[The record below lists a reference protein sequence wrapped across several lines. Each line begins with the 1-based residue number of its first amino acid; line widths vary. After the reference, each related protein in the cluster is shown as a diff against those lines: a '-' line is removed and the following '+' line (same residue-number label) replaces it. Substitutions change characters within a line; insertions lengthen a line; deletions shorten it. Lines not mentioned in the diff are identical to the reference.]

1 MKTTF
6 LEEFRIQNKNK
17 EKTMKNK
24 ILFLLAI
31 FLFSSCLRT
40 VEYHRTNQIKDGKYD
55 SEYPVHPVADYL
67 EGIAQTVKMV
77 SVLAYF
83 NNYTFPAESNVTMQ
97 MIEDDDLESLA
108 DHEYYLNQP
117 ATGTATVIYY
127 QNRKIG
133 LITCAHV
140 LDFPDTVVTYY
151 QTTDGKPTKYV
162 ASVTIKSR
170 QANNVI
176 ELPDIDNFE
185 IIAMDTDTDLA
196 FIGKDLEISSSFPIR
211 VFRHKVGA
219 AEELQWG
226 THAYLIGYPRGKKM
240 LSSCIVSKP
249 GDKTFLIDAAL
260 PRGISGG
267 LILAT
272 RDGAPNFEFVGM
284 ANAISAEKKLYL
296 APKKMEE
303 QSEYD
308 VQSAYNDDA
317 YIRLHEEIYYG
328 VTHAISIEV
337 IMEFLEKNKD
347 ALKKKGY
354 YFDKLFY

>member
-1 MKTTF
+1 
-6 LEEFRIQNKNK
+6 
-17 EKTMKNK
+17 MKN
-24 ILFLLAI
+24 IFCFLL
-31 FLFSSCLRT
+31 FVLFFSGCLRT

-67 EGIAQTVKMV
+67 ESISQTVKMV

-83 NNYTFPAESNVTMQ
+83 NNYTFSAESKVTKR
-97 MIEDDDLESLA
+97 MIENDEFESKA
-108 DHEYYLNQP
+108 NHEYYLNQP

-133 LITCAHV
+133 LITCAHI

-151 QTTDGKPTKYV
+151 RDSDGNPSEYV
-162 ASVTIKSR
+162 ASVTIKNR

-176 ELPDIDNFE
+176 ELPDIDNYD

-196 FIGKDLEISSSFPIR
+196 FIGKDLEISSSFPVQ
-211 VFRHKVGA
+211 VFKHKIGA

-272 RDGAPNFEFVGM
+272 RDGAPNFEFVGL

-296 APKKMEE
+296 APEKMEK

-308 VQSAYNDDA
+308 IQSAYTNDA
-317 YIRLHEEIYYG
+317 FVKLHEEIYYG

-337 IMEFLEKNKD
+337 IMDFLNKNED
-347 ALKKKGY
+347 ALNKKGY

>member
-1 MKTTF
+1 
-6 LEEFRIQNKNK
+6 
-17 EKTMKNK
+17 
-24 ILFLLAI
+24 
-31 FLFSSCLRT
+31 
-40 VEYHRTNQIKDGKYD
+40 
-55 SEYPVHPVADYL
+55 
-67 EGIAQTVKMV
+67 
-77 SVLAYF
+77 
-83 NNYTFPAESNVTMQ
+83 
-97 MIEDDDLESLA
+97 MIENNDFKSIANDK
-108 DHEYYLNQP
+108 YYLNQP

-133 LITCAHV
+133 LITCAHI
-140 LDFPDTVVTYY
+140 LDFPDTVYTYY
-151 QTTDGKPTKYV
+151 QDRNGKKSDYI
-162 ASVTIKSR
+162 ASVTIKKR

-185 IIAMDTDTDLA
+185 IIAMDQETDLA
-196 FIGKDLEISSSFPIR
+196 FIGKNLEISSSFPVP
-211 VFRHKVGA
+211 VFKHKIGA

-249 GDKTFLIDAAL
+249 SDKTFLIDAAL

-284 ANAISAEKKLYL
+284 ANAISAEKKQYL
-296 APKKMEE
+296 SPKEMET

-308 VQSAYNDDA
+308 VQFAYKDDV
-317 YIRLHEEIYYG
+317 YVQVHEEIYYG

-337 IMEFLEKNKD
+337 IMEFLRNNKEVLKN
-347 ALKKKGY
+347 KGY